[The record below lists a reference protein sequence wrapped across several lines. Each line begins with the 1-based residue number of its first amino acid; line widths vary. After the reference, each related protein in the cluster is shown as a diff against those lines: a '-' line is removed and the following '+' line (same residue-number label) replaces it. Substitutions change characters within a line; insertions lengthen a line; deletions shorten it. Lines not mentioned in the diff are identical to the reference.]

1 MAAKGSGRIPWV
13 CTLDSQRVKS
23 VLAQINVQLT
33 LPTFN
38 VIDNDHLLGIILYK
52 PVNSCI
58 KRRHEFS
65 RTCKIRILLEG
76 IVQLSDFFL
85 LHLHLKVTGP

>member
-13 CTLDSQRVKS
+13 YTLDSQRVKS

-38 VIDNDHLLGIILYK
+38 VIDNDPLLGIILYK

-58 KRRHEFS
+58 KRRHESFH
-65 RTCKIRILLEG
+65 
-76 IVQLSDFFL
+76 VFY
-85 LHLHLKVTGP
+85 LKVSFNYPIVSLYIYI

>member
-38 VIDNDHLLGIILYK
+38 VIDNDRLLGIILYK

-65 RTCKIRILLEG
+65 RILLEG

>member
-13 CTLDSQRVKS
+13 YTLDSQRVKS

-38 VIDNDHLLGIILYK
+38 VIDNDPLLGIILYK

-58 KRRHEFS
+58 
-65 RTCKIRILLEG
+65 
-76 IVQLSDFFL
+76 
-85 LHLHLKVTGP
+85 

>member
-13 CTLDSQRVKS
+13 YTLNSQRFKC
-23 VLAQINVQLT
+23 LAQINVQLT

-76 IVQLSDFFL
+76 IVQLSNFFL